1 MINLLIEIWS
11 LFLEMAPYMI
21 FGLFFV
27 GVLHLFFT
35 KALVLRHIGDNSLLS
50 VFKAAIFGIPLPLC
64 SCGVIPTAVYMK
76 KNGAAN
82 SATTSFL
89 ISTPQTGIDSII
101 ATYGMMGWVFAIF
114 RPIAALIMGLTG
126 GMLVA
131 AFDKK
136 KPVNQSP
143 DKLKLTQDVTG
154 MFSIIGQAP
163 TTNQTK
169 GETCSDGS
177 CGCESNEEKAPEG
190 HKLNRMFKYAF
201 VEFLDDISIQFIAG
215 VVISGLIAYF
225 IPDNFFE
232 QETLNS
238 GILGMLLMIVVGIPM
253 YICATASIPIAV
265 TLMLKGFS
273 PGVAFVFLAV
283 GPATNAASLT
293 ILMNTLGKKIVSIYL
308 ASVMILSIFMGYIL
322 DYIFS
327 FLDFSPKLMIM
338 DHQHELLSDEIKL
351 VAGLAFGFLLFASIY
366 RKYFRK
372 PKKEIIMDSTQEFN
386 IEGMSC
392 NHCTN
397 NVESAVKDLPGVT
410 DVKVNLTEKKAVVAG
425 DIPKHKIIEA
435 IEKIG
440 YKVVD

>member
-1 MINLLIEIWS
+1 MIDLLVEIWT

-35 KALVLRHIGDNSLLS
+35 KALVLKHIGDNSLLS

-76 KNGAAN
+76 KNGAAS

-131 AFDKK
+131 AFGKR
-136 KPVNQSP
+136 KPQKQSP
-143 DKLKLTQDVTG
+143 DLQKANEDLTG
-154 MFSIIGQAP
+154 MFSIIGQEP
-163 TTNQTK
+163 VNQAQQ
-169 GETCSDGS
+169 ETCSDGS

-190 HKLNRMFKYAF
+190 NKLYKMFKYAF
-201 VEFLDDISIQFIAG
+201 VEFLDDISIQFVAG
-215 VVISGLIAYF
+215 VIISGLIAYF

-232 QETLNS
+232 QGTLNS

-308 ASVMILSIFMGYIL
+308 GSVIVLSILMGYIL

-327 FLDFSPKLMIM
+327 FMDFSPQLMLM
-338 DHQHELLSDEIKL
+338 DHQHELLSYEIKL
-351 VAGLAFGFLLFASIY
+351 VAGLSFGLLLLASIY

-372 PKKEIIMDSTQEFN
+372 SKKEIVMDTTQEFN

-392 NHCTN
+392 NHCSN
-397 NVESAVKDLPGVT
+397 NVESAVKALPGVT
-410 DVKVNLTEKKAVVAG
+410 GVMVNLTEKKALVAG
-425 DIPKHKIIEA
+425 DISKHKIIEA
-435 IEKIG
+435 IEKVG